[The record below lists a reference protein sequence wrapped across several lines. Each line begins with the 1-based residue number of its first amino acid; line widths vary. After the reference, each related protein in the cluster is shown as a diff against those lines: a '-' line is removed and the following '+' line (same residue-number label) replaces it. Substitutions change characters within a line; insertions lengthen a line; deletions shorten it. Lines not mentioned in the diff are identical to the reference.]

1 MKTSITWLLSFGIQ
15 WNPVNADAKGAF
27 HSVRIVWVSVLSWLW
42 EKMSRFCPRGG
53 GLGGI
58 LVARAVKRRVNWG
71 KLEPIPAWL
80 ISVLLY
86 NRCFLYLPKF
96 TSDSST
102 VCSILNPSIS
112 PPSAYS
118 FIYLL
123 SYFNTYLFT
132 DLICSILVL
141 DLSVLLLLLV
151 FIYLFFFLQRSLSV
165 QVNVVSNLDL
175 YVFGKIFPAIVQQLS

>member
-1 MKTSITWLLSFGIQ
+1 M
-15 WNPVNADAKGAF
+15 
-27 HSVRIVWVSVLSWLW
+27 
-42 EKMSRFCPRGG
+42 M
-53 GLGGI
+53 
-58 LVARAVKRRVNWG
+58 
-71 KLEPIPAWL
+71 LEPIPAWL

-102 VCSILNPSIS
+102 VCSILNLSIS
-112 PPSAYS
+112 PPSAHS

-141 DLSVLLLLLV
+141 DLFVLFVVVVVVFCNVRFPFRLMLLV
-151 FIYLFFFLQRSLSV
+151 T
-165 QVNVVSNLDL
+165 
-175 YVFGKIFPAIVQQLS
+175 

>member
-1 MKTSITWLLSFGIQ
+1 M
-15 WNPVNADAKGAF
+15 
-27 HSVRIVWVSVLSWLW
+27 
-42 EKMSRFCPRGG
+42 
-53 GLGGI
+53 
-58 LVARAVKRRVNWG
+58 
-71 KLEPIPAWL
+71 
-80 ISVLLY
+80 
-86 NRCFLYLPKF
+86 YLPKF

-112 PPSAYS
+112 PPSAHS

-151 FIYLFFFLQRSLSV
+151 FIYFFFFLQRSLSV

>member
-1 MKTSITWLLSFGIQ
+1 MFA
-15 WNPVNADAKGAF
+15 PVQ
-27 HSVRIVWVSVLSWLW
+27 
-42 EKMSRFCPRGG
+42 
-53 GLGGI
+53 GGI
-58 LVARAVKRRVNWG
+58 LEARAVKWRVNWVM
-71 KLEPIPAWL
+71 LEPIPAWL

-102 VCSILNPSIS
+102 VCSILNLSIS
-112 PPSAYS
+112 PPSAHS

-123 SYFNTYLFT
+123 SYFNTYLLT

-141 DLSVLLLLLV
+141 DLFVLLLC
-151 FIYLFFFLQRSLSV
+151 FFFLQRSLSV

-175 YVFGKIFPAIVQQLS
+175 YVFGKIFPAMVQQLS

>member
-1 MKTSITWLLSFGIQ
+1 MICRAICHENQSRHRLLHGQLIITPTWLMKTSITWLVSFGLQ
-15 WNPVNADAKGAF
+15 WNPVNVDTKETF
-27 HSVRIVWVSVLSWLW
+27 HSVRIARVSVLSGLW
-42 EKMSRFCPRGG
+42 EKMSSVCPRTRRHPRSSRS
-53 GLGGI
+53 
-58 LVARAVKRRVNWG
+58 VAR
-71 KLEPIPAWL
+71 AWL

-102 VCSILNPSIS
+102 VCSILNLSIS
-112 PPSAYS
+112 PPRAHS

-141 DLSVLLLLLV
+141 DLFVLFVVVVVVFCNVRFPFRLMLLV
-151 FIYLFFFLQRSLSV
+151 T
-165 QVNVVSNLDL
+165 
-175 YVFGKIFPAIVQQLS
+175 